1 MILETSMK
9 IKVEIELDTEH
20 EQDVQLIEKVVA
32 LVDELKEQLNY
43 EEDE

>member
-1 MILETSMK
+1 VK
-9 IKVEIELDTEH
+9 IKLEVELDTES

>member
-1 MILETSMK
+1 MK
-9 IKVEIELDTEH
+9 IKLEVELDTES

>member
-1 MILETSMK
+1 MK
-9 IKVEIELDTEH
+9 IKFEVELDTES

-32 LVDELKEQLNY
+32 LVDELKQQLNY

>member
-1 MILETSMK
+1 MK